1 MLTTPPENRLAI
13 AKGYPYRVPTTSFVY
28 VDGRA
33 EPLEQGLDRNGRIPV
48 IGYGSNRA
56 PEQLA
61 RKFAGWPKGTRVPV
75 TLARLADHDVVYGA
89 HFTAYGALPA
99 VLAASGDTEVE
110 VSVTWLTET
119 QLIRMHATEGPSN
132 YRFARLD
139 GIAMEVAG
147 YGRVETAWAYLG
159 RRGAL
164 AVDGRPVPLAKVRAA
179 NRRSAPR
186 DQEAVLGLARDRL
199 APDAALDPFI
209 LQTVA
214 CRITRQHRSERLQ
227 TESVAVETGGAAG
240 GGVRR

>member
-1 MLTTPPENRLAI
+1 MTADLLAI
-13 AKGYPYRVPTTSFVY
+13 AKGYPYRVPRTSFIY

-33 EPLEQGLDRNGRIPV
+33 EPMEQPLDRSGRIPV

-75 TLARLADHDVVYGA
+75 TLAQLADHDVVYGA

-99 VLAASGDTEVE
+99 VLARSPGTSVQ

-119 QLIRMHATEGPSN
+119 QLLRMHATEGPSN

-139 GIAMEVAG
+139 GLALDVDG

-164 AVDGRPVPLAKVRAA
+164 ADMDLPVPLAAVRAE
-179 NRRSAPR
+179 NRRGTPR
-186 DQEAVLGLARDRL
+186 VQEDVLELARERL

-214 CRITRQHRSERLQ
+214 CRITRQHRSDRLQ
-227 TESVAVETGGAAG
+227 SDAIKVETGA
-240 GGVRR
+240 